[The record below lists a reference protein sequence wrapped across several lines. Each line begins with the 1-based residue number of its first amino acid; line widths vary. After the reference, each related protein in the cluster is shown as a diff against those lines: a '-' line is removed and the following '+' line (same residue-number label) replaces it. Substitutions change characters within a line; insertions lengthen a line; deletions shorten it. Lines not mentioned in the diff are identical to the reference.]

1 VTGRTQAVETL
12 DAELQRAVRR
22 ASVMRQGFYVV
33 VLLVALAGQVSGAV
47 EALGIPLAAAI
58 PAVGALELGGI
69 VVLANADVRRRLGER
84 AIGSR
89 LLSAAIAVGAVAFN
103 WLAHS
108 DHLLG
113 GFFAG
118 MSALGYLVWLT
129 HTENQRRDRL
139 RATGDLPPT
148 TPAYEVVGHWLRRP
162 FLTRRAK
169 SLAKEDPT
177 LGLYGSVAAARA
189 EVASQRRQKA
199 IAKVLHRKIRSA
211 VDPATAD
218 IALAVYDLEEIAAGL
233 TRRADYDGL
242 TDLIAID
249 LAPTRLAPPS
259 ADLPAHA
266 AASGHA
272 VASDRAATDRADA
285 DRAASGSGASRSLA
299 TNGAAFADAAGI
311 PAGDPL
317 HAGSALGT
325 DRSTWPGRG
334 SDPTVSGGT
343 IPGSAAAH
351 SGLAAAHSGGA
362 AARSGGAATGADV
375 GAAARSGGA
384 AAVSG
389 GAAAHSGGAAAGG
402 EVGAPVGVEYA
413 DAGVRAD
420 AERDAAS
427 AGRAARRAGAAVPS
441 AALTEASAEFQ
452 VIAAVRREL
461 EELRSPIGTVP
472 DAAPASQRRRPRAT
486 TNRAA
491 PAPPSSAPAMS
502 NEDGA
507 RVVPPPRTANR
518 RDADGEPV
526 PRGQSLRRLVHATL
540 DGHPAANSGRDH
552 TELVDLVTDALQLN
566 DVERITAATYV
577 QTWKPNDTQTPL
589 PQQSRR

>member
-1 VTGRTQAVETL
+1 MSGRTHAVETL
-12 DAELQRAVRR
+12 DAALQRAVRR

-148 TPAYEVVGHWLRRP
+148 TPAYEVGGHWLRHP

-169 SLAKEDPT
+169 SMAKADPT
-177 LGLYGSVAAARA
+177 LGLYGSLAAARA
-189 EVASQRRQKA
+189 EVARQRRHTA

-249 LAPTRLAPPS
+249 LAPARLAPPTHDAASLVAGTGS
-259 ADLPAHA
+259 ATSTGGSALDSAALDDTDLGGTASGGA
-266 AASGHA
+266 AA
-272 VASDRAATDRADA
+272 DR
-285 DRAASGSGASRSLA
+285 GAL
-299 TNGAAFADAAGI
+299 NGAAFDGRALDGAALDGGADALAIGPVAAGN
-311 PAGDPL
+311 
-317 HAGSALGT
+317 ALGT
-325 DRSTWPGRG
+325 DRSAWPGGPDRAG
-334 SDPTVSGGT
+334 SGGT
-343 IPGSAAAH
+343 DPYADALAPDGTEGNSPAAPGRP
-351 SGLAAAHSGGA
+351 
-362 AARSGGAATGADV
+362 ARRPG
-375 GAAARSGGA
+375 
-384 AAVSG
+384 
-389 GAAAHSGGAAAGG
+389 
-402 EVGAPVGVEYA
+402 GAPV
-413 DAGVRAD
+413 
-420 AERDAAS
+420 
-427 AGRAARRAGAAVPS
+427 S

-452 VIAAVRREL
+452 VLAAVRREL
-461 EELRSPIGTVP
+461 EELRSPIGAPP
-472 DAAPASQRRRPRAT
+472 DATPEPPRRRPRAT
-486 TNRAA
+486 TSRAVPA
-491 PAPPSSAPAMS
+491 PARDQEDARVVANPS
-502 NEDGA
+502 NEDSG
-507 RVVPPPRTANR
+507 RVVPAQ
-518 RDADGEPV
+518 
-526 PRGQSLRRLVHATL
+526 RGQSLRRLVHTTL
-540 DGHPAANSGRDH
+540 DRHPAADPGRDH
-552 TELVDLVTDALQLN
+552 TELVDLVTNELQLD

-577 QTWKPNDTQTPL
+577 QTWKRDVGTQTAL
-589 PQQSRR
+589 PQQARR